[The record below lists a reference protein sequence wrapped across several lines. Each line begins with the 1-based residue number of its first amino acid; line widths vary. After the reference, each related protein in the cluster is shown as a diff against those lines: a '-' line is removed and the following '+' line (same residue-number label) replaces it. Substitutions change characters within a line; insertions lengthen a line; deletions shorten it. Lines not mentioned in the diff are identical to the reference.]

1 MSAFQY
7 IEATALLHS
16 LKMSDVP
23 ALATLIT
30 AILSIVYITINYNT
44 EIQKK
49 LRADRKYLA
58 DYEAEVENQQK
69 RAEFQ
74 AKLSQENRENLDR
87 EARYLQETKLEH
99 VNTVCKTMSESLISF
114 LESQNEM
121 KVDLNKQMNEI
132 RETQVQ
138 QQVGIDMINQEIEMI
153 YQSASLSDISL
164 RIDLDDTKT
173 DFIGKLDKTVRNFGQ
188 CNEIIQQQIQQISID
203 FTEELNFAKNKVEPA
218 SSQHMLG

>member
-1 MSAFQY
+1 M
-7 IEATALLHS
+7 
-16 LKMSDVP
+16 
-23 ALATLIT
+23 
-30 AILSIVYITINYNT
+30 SIVFIKTIKELQHKKNYNT

-99 VNTVCKTMSESLISF
+99 VNTVCKKMSESLISF

-138 QQVGIDMINQEIEMI
+138 QQIGIDMINQEIEMI

-218 SSQHMLG
+218 SSQHMLGS